1 MPHSSAN
8 PNRKRLPGRGDWLL
22 SYLKS
27 VSPPCPHA
35 AALGSAGEV
44 AKCPLCNPVAS
55 HCNPVAFLL
64 CTHCNP
70 AAFLLCTRCNCTAC
84 PQPCTPEKGDAK
96 SRMQWFLLGFAC
108 PAVPGRSLQQE
119 WGIDALPQALLL
131 GAARE
136 MKQHL
141 ITQHVGRLQSCQ
153 DNHAPVP
160 WDTQPCSELS
170 AEQQC
175 GTAEPAYCK
184 GHQECCNPCTS
195 EALCNKQWV
204 CPAAGRCPGRCP
216 CSSPSTRCKMG
227 LHVGGSAGSPTELP
241 RSCSTALLPF
251 PKPHI
256 SFFPPQL
263 RAGVTASEW
272 KGRRWQTM
280 PADGLG
286 GEGSSV
292 VPRSTRPCPAAP
304 GWGSAPGDGAGEGAQ
319 SCSPSAISCPRM
331 PHMQQWGRG
340 RAVGTA
346 GRTIEDR
353 EGGKNPLR
361 NFLQVSV

>member
-153 DNHAPVP
+153 DNHASVP

-184 GHQECCNPCTS
+184 GHQECCNPCNLWLSATS
-195 EALCNKQWV
+195 SRFALQQEGALEGAPAPLPARGAKWV
-204 CPAAGRCPGRCP
+204 CTWGALQAAPQSCPAAVAQRCCL
-216 CSSPSTRCKMG
+216 SQS
-227 LHVGGSAGSPTELP
+227 LIFLFF
-241 RSCSTALLPF
+241 LL
-251 PKPHI
+251 
-256 SFFPPQL
+256 
-263 RAGVTASEW
+263 
-272 KGRRWQTM
+272 
-280 PADGLG
+280 
-286 GEGSSV
+286 
-292 VPRSTRPCPAAP
+292 
-304 GWGSAPGDGAGEGAQ
+304 
-319 SCSPSAISCPRM
+319 
-331 PHMQQWGRG
+331 
-340 RAVGTA
+340 
-346 GRTIEDR
+346 
-353 EGGKNPLR
+353 N
-361 NFLQVSV
+361 